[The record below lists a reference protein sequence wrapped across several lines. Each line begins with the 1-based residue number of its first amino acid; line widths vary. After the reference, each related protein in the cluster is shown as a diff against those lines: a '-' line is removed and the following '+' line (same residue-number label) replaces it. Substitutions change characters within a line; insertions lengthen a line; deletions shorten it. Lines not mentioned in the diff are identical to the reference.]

1 MSVGTYI
8 GNSHVRYRGIIAAH
22 ALFLFA
28 IYKYTSELTDT
39 GKFNRGS
46 LSVISAN
53 LMFA

>member
-8 GNSHVRYRGIIAAH
+8 GNSHVRYREIIAAH

-39 GKFNRGS
+39 GKFAQS
-46 LSVISAN
+46 WFTFSYFS
-53 LMFA
+53 